1 MLQPWLSVSHNYVC
15 VKTLLQAVCACVGVL
30 CMGVV
35 CSLGSQTCW
44 WRDFH
49 LPKRKLL
56 TLNRDHINFTW
67 FFTWTIRFV
76 SKSVTKWV
84 ADALLLYL
92 FLRIGVG
99 RKKKSKK
106 TLNFSQ
112 DRQTAVSSVCS
123 VVLMGSSSS
132 RGRFNFFFL
141 SKGDPGEYNG
151 LEGRF

>member
-1 MLQPWLSVSHNYVC
+1 MDVIHAYVTLVECFMLQPWLSVSHNYVC

-56 TLNRDHINFTW
+56 TLNRDRINFTW

-84 ADALLLYL
+84 ADAFLLYL
-92 FLRIGVG
+92 FLRIRVG

-106 TLNFSQ
+106 LLTSL
-112 DRQTAVSSVCS
+112 RI
-123 VVLMGSSSS
+123 
-132 RGRFNFFFL
+132 GRL
-141 SKGDPGEYNG
+141 WLG
-151 LEGRF
+151 LPVQ

>member
-1 MLQPWLSVSHNYVC
+1 MDVIHAYVTLVECFMLQPWLSVSHNYVC

-56 TLNRDHINFTW
+56 TLNRDRINFTW
-67 FFTWTIRFV
+67 FFTWTTRFV

-84 ADALLLYL
+84 ADAFLLYL
-92 FLRIGVG
+92 FLRIRVG

-106 TLNFSQ
+106 LLTSL
-112 DRQTAVSSVCS
+112 RI
-123 VVLMGSSSS
+123 
-132 RGRFNFFFL
+132 GRL
-141 SKGDPGEYNG
+141 WLG
-151 LEGRF
+151 LPVQ

>member
-1 MLQPWLSVSHNYVC
+1 MDVIHAYVTLVECFMLQPWLSVSHNYVC

-56 TLNRDHINFTW
+56 ALNRDRINFTR
-67 FFTWTIRFV
+67 FFTWTIRFG

-84 ADALLLYL
+84 ADAFLLYL

-99 RKKKSKK
+99 RKKKNQRKLLTS
-106 TLNFSQ
+106 L
-112 DRQTAVSSVCS
+112 RIGRLWLVLSVQ
-123 VVLMGSSSS
+123 
-132 RGRFNFFFL
+132 
-141 SKGDPGEYNG
+141 
-151 LEGRF
+151 

>member
-56 TLNRDHINFTW
+56 TRNRDQINFTW

-76 SKSVTKWV
+76 SKSVIKWV
-84 ADALLLYL
+84 ADAFLLYL

-99 RKKKSKK
+99 RKRKSKK
-106 TLNFSQ
+106 TLSQ
-112 DRQTAVSSVCS
+112 DKTFLRIGRLWLVLLSSQ
-123 VVLMGSSSS
+123 
-132 RGRFNFFFL
+132 
-141 SKGDPGEYNG
+141 
-151 LEGRF
+151 

>member
-1 MLQPWLSVSHNYVC
+1 MDVIHAYVTLVECFMLQPWLSVSHNYVC

-56 TLNRDHINFTW
+56 TLNRDRINFTW

-84 ADALLLYL
+84 ADAFLLYL
-92 FLRIGVG
+92 FLRIRLG

-106 TLNFSQ
+106 LLTSL
-112 DRQTAVSSVCS
+112 RI
-123 VVLMGSSSS
+123 
-132 RGRFNFFFL
+132 GRL
-141 SKGDPGEYNG
+141 WLG
-151 LEGRF
+151 LPVQ

>member
-1 MLQPWLSVSHNYVC
+1 MDVIHAYVTLVECFMLQPWLSVSHNYVC

-30 CMGVV
+30 SMGVV

-56 TLNRDHINFTW
+56 TLNRDRINFTW

-84 ADALLLYL
+84 ADAFLLYL
-92 FLRIGVG
+92 FLRIRVG

-106 TLNFSQ
+106 LLTSL
-112 DRQTAVSSVCS
+112 RIGRLWL
-123 VVLMGSSSS
+123 VL
-132 RGRFNFFFL
+132 
-141 SKGDPGEYNG
+141 PVQ
-151 LEGRF
+151 